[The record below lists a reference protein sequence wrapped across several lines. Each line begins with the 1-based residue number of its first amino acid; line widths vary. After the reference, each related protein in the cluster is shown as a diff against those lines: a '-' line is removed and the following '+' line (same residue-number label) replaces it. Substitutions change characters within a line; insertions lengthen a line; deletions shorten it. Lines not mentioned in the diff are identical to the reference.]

1 MITKEL
7 LKEMLGK
14 SFEDGFEYGANN
26 LLNDDVDCDE
36 YAFEMGRYLG
46 REEVLADLLALL
58 DNANITKSNE
68 G

>member
-14 SFEDGFEYGANN
+14 SLEEGFGYSANN

-46 REEVLADLLALL
+46 RKEVLAELLALL
-58 DNANITKSNE
+58 DNANTIHS
-68 G
+68 